1 MFAKTMMAAAA
12 ALMVSQ
18 AAMAQDKLI
27 DSVSLDY
34 GTASKTRMVRLSAAK
49 DWDTKWFQSN
59 GTHLSGYWEASAGYW
74 KEKQHN
80 NIPGQERNLW
90 DIGFTP
96 VFRFQND
103 NKKGIYYEAGVGV
116 HLLSELYNNDDNRLS
131 TAFQFGDHI
140 GVGYVFQN
148 NWEVALKLQHFSNGS
163 IKKPNS
169 GANFVEMKVA
179 YHF

>member
-1 MFAKTMMAAAA
+1 MFTKTMMAAVA

-27 DSVSLDY
+27 DSVSVDY
-34 GTASKTRMVRLSAAK
+34 GSGPKQRMVRLSAAS
-49 DWDTKWFQSN
+49 DWDKRWFQSN
-59 GTHLSGYWEASAGYW
+59 GTHVSGYWEGSVGYW
-74 KEKQHN
+74 RQNQYRNVPGWEK
-80 NIPGQERNLW
+80 GLW
-90 DIGFTP
+90 DVGFTP

-103 NKKGIYYEAGVGV
+103 NKKGIYYEAGIGV
-116 HLLSELYNNDDNRLS
+116 HLLSSLYKNDSRELS

-140 GVGYVFQN
+140 GIGYVMQN

-163 IKKPNS
+163 IKRPNG
-169 GANFVEMKVA
+169 GANFLELKAA